1 MNLTIRFAIACILSA
16 FASAASAESIDG
28 KIYQVVKVT
37 QGDVLYIRAK
47 PKPDAQI
54 VGAVPYDGG
63 GLTITEAPKSKSQWA
78 KVQYG
83 DIEGYTNITF
93 LQEQVEMTGELPVK
107 LQCSGTEPFWS
118 LTRKNDVA
126 TFERMDAGKSTI
138 ALRSAAPGANRPNIW
153 LLSGRGSDQFVA
165 FIRQD
170 RSCSDGM
177 SDTTYGYE
185 VFVRS
190 GDSLLSGCCNA
201 SQ

>member
-1 MNLTIRFAIACILSA
+1 MTLTTRIAIACL
-16 FASAASAESIDG
+16 FAVFTTVASAESIDG

-47 PKPDAQI
+47 PKADAQI

-63 GLTITEAPKSKSQWA
+63 GVTIIEAPKAKSQWA

-93 LQEQVEMTGELPVK
+93 LQEQVELTGELPIK

-138 ALRSAAPGANRPNIW
+138 ALRSPAPGANRPNIW

-177 SDTTYGYE
+177 SDNAYDYE

-190 GDSLLSGCCNA
+190 GDTLLSGCCNA
-201 SQ
+201 AQ